1 MDAKVFRIILEVGGG
16 DAALDFYAQLLDAT
30 ARKVGGGRIY
40 FDCGAVILALLE
52 KPRPSPLPEHIYF
65 AMSALDEVHARAQK
79 LRCLSNEDVHGQS
92 AAEIAVRPWGERSF
106 YVEDPWGNKM
116 CFVDERT
123 LFTGREA
130 R

>member
-1 MDAKVFRIILEVGGG
+1 MDATIFRIIVEVGGG
-16 DAALDFYAQLLDAT
+16 DVALDFYSKLLDAKGQ
-30 ARKVGGGRIY
+30 KVGGGRVY
-40 FDCGAVILALLE
+40 FECGSMILGLLE
-52 KPRPSPLPEHIYF
+52 KQQPSPLPEHIYF
-65 AMSALDEVHARAQK
+65 AVGALDDVYARATE
-79 LRCLSNEDVHGQS
+79 LRCLSKDDVHGKS

-116 CFVDERT
+116 CFVDRRT

>member
-1 MDAKVFRIILEVGGG
+1 MDAKIFRIILEVGGG
-16 DAALDFYAQLLDAT
+16 DAALDFYAQLLDSK

-52 KPRPSPLPEHIYF
+52 KPKPSPLPEHIYF
-65 AMSALDEVHARAQK
+65 AVSALAEAHARAK
-79 LRCLSNEDVHGQS
+79 ELSCLSNEDVHGKS

-123 LFTGREA
+123 QFTGREA
-130 R
+130 